1 VRIVYDTEFVDDGMC
16 IAPLSIAMRRQD
28 GATLYAVNDSL
39 ENLARACESAWM
51 IENVLK
57 WLPVEVTW
65 GSVGGMLSASV
76 AWDED
81 HPDFGF
87 VKTVSDIAD
96 MVEDFVLERP
106 KPQLWAYYGAYD
118 HVFLAQLY
126 GSMVEHPAGFP
137 MYTMDLQHEAVMRGV
152 DGALPPLPAETVKAV
167 YGGVRREHDAR
178 YDAHEEE
185 YRLEWLLGQPADGR

>member
-1 VRIVYDTEFVDDGMC
+1 MRIVYDTEFVDDGLT

-65 GSVGGMLSASV
+65 GSMGGMLSASV

-81 HPDFGF
+81 HPDYRY
-87 VKTVSDIAD
+87 VKPLSDIAEE
-96 MVEDFVLERP
+96 VEDLVLGKP
-106 KPQLWAYYGAYD
+106 GPQLWAYYGAYD
-118 HVFLAQLY
+118 HVFLAQLF
-126 GSMVEHPAGFP
+126 GPMVDLPTGIP
-137 MYTMDLQHEAVMRGV
+137 MYTMDLQHEAVMRGL
-152 DGALPPLPAETVKAV
+152 DGQLPPLPDEIVKAA
-167 YGGVRREHDAR
+167 YDGQRREHDAR

-185 YRLEWLLGQPADGR
+185 FRLEWLLGQPR